1 MRTPG
6 KPWRAGQP
14 DRARQTRKRAG
25 FYRDESSHKLRRT
38 KRGRAAERPRRG
50 GWGRLKKE
58 SIRLKKKDEC
68 ADELWVLLL
77 RGAEYHCAEWEH
89 MGIAV
94 CCQQAYWHHTETQAV
109 IKSIYSHSVLLS
121 SFSPS
126 QCLLS
131 FHTHIQHVLHY
142 TDLTYVYEVRGI
154 VIQIKVHFLSLKI
167 FF

>member
-50 GWGRLKKE
+50 GWGRVKE
-58 SIRLKKKDEC
+58 SRLKKDEC

-109 IKSIYSHSVLLS
+109 IKSYLIYSHSVPLS
-121 SFSPS
+121 VSPS

-131 FHTHIQHVLHY
+131 SHTHTH
-142 TDLTYVYEVRGI
+142 TLTYSMCNI
-154 VIQIKVHFLSLKI
+154 VQVIRCSIWS
-167 FF
+167 